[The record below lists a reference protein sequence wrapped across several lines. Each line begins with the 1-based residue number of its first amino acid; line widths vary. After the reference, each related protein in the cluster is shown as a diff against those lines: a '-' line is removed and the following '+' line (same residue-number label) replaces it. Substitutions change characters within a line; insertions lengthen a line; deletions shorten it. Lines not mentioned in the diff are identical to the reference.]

1 MAPRFGI
8 LHKGEVHQVIAL
20 GELVMAVAVA
30 VVHQTPATA
39 NEGEDAGTLYIIL
52 RSLAEPIMQRPCL
65 WAVQITEGVLADA
78 FVAAVSL
85 GLEE

>member
-8 LHKGEVHQVIAL
+8 LHKGEMHQVIAL

-30 VVHQTPATA
+30 VVHQAPATA

-52 RSLAEPIMQRPCL
+52 RSLAEPIVQRPSIRL
-65 WAVQITEGVLADA
+65 MQIAEDVLADA